1 MKNAWPVV
9 GRELR
14 VASRRPATWRARS
27 SVAGLAV
34 GLTAFIL
41 WTAMAMPRAQ
51 VSGAAFS
58 GAALSKGAVFTIKM
72 GNSISPG
79 ALGGVVFLQLT
90 FVTGLA
96 ALFIGP
102 GLTGDC
108 ISRERRE
115 GTLGLLFLTDLG
127 GWDVVLGKLAAAAAN
142 AGYCLMGVLP
152 VLAMPVLLGGVT
164 LGQVALLAVAL
175 INALFVGLAAGMLA
189 SSYCRDARQATG
201 LAYSAVVF
209 LAAFP
214 WATFIW
220 LVSRDDAI
228 TAVQAAPVL
237 LASPFILFFQVGMQ
251 SVPTIAGGLLPP
263 LPFQV
268 TGRMFAAAAIAQQLA
283 AWSMLWVVARRVRTV
298 WQDKAAAPSQGWRSA
313 WAAVRFGGPVRRAAL
328 RRRLLDRNP
337 FLWLSHREIWKPY
350 YPWML
355 FVGLIGGF
363 GFGLWK
369 AGSMWIGDF
378 FPPAIFIAHLLLV
391 VWIVT
396 ESAQRLCEERQSGAL
411 ELLLTTPLDERGIFT
426 GQAMGLRRLFLWPA
440 LVLLGVDLWWIL
452 GMRGEEGSESR
463 AIPFAVSAAFFLRAL
478 STSRWVATYLAL
490 EGRTVNAVVGGAL
503 GIGFI
508 VPNAISGTLSYLLS
522 LWHLLSVGVPFVPFL
537 GMDLARVVPTLAML
551 VWIESAGRFARN
563 RVSSGFR
570 EMASR
575 PLRRAAKASWW
586 SRLPGAWRSVGR
598 G

>member
-14 VASRRPATWRARS
+14 VASRRPATWRARL

-34 GLTAFIL
+34 GLTAFVL
-41 WTAMAMPRAQ
+41 GHATAMTWAQ
-51 VSGAAFS
+51 IG
-58 GAALSKGAVFTIKM
+58 GAVPTLGTANLM
-72 GNSISPG
+72 SPG
-79 ALGGVVFLQLT
+79 TLGRVVFMQLT
-90 FVTGLA
+90 FTIGLA

-189 SSYCRDARQATG
+189 SSFCRDARQATG
-201 LAYSAVVF
+201 LAFCAVVF

-251 SVPTIAGGLLPP
+251 SVSAIAGGFLPA

-268 TGRMFAAAAIAQQLA
+268 TGRMFAAAAIAQHLA
-283 AWSMLWVVARRVRTV
+283 AWMMLWVVARRVRTV
-298 WQDKAAAPSQGWRSA
+298 WQDKAAAPSKGWRSA
-313 WAAVRFGGPVRRAAL
+313 WAALRFGGPVRRADL

-337 FLWLSHREIWKPY
+337 FLWLSQREVWKPF

-355 FVGLIGGF
+355 FVGLICGF

-378 FPPAIFIAHLLLV
+378 LPPAIFIAHLLLV

-396 ESAQRLCEERQSGAL
+396 ESAQRLCEERHSGAL
-411 ELLLTTPLDERGIFT
+411 ELLLTTPLDERGIFA
-426 GQAMGLRRLFLWPA
+426 GQMMGLRRIFLWPA
-440 LVLLGVDLWWIL
+440 VVLIGVDLWWMSRTL
-452 GMRGEEGSESR
+452 GEEGSVSR
-463 AIPFAVSAAFFLRAL
+463 AIPSAVSAAVFLRAL
-478 STSRWVATYLAL
+478 SASRWIATYLAL
-490 EGRTVNAVVGGAL
+490 EGWTVNAVVGGAL

-508 VPNAISGTLSYLLS
+508 VPNAILSMLTYLLPT
-522 LWHLLSVGVPFVPFL
+522 GVPFL
-537 GMDLARVVPTLAML
+537 GMDMARVVVPVVML

-586 SRLPGAWRSVGR
+586 SRLSGAWRSVGR

>member
-14 VASRRPATWRARS
+14 VASRSPATWRARL
-27 SVAGLAV
+27 SVAGIAV

-41 WTAMAMPRAQ
+41 WKAMGITRAQ
-51 VSGAAFS
+51 LGGAAF
-58 GAALSKGAVFTIKM
+58 ALGM
-72 GNSISPG
+72 GNSLSPG

-96 ALFIGP
+96 ALLIGP

-127 GWDVVLGKLAAAAAN
+127 GWDVVLGKLAAAAWN

-164 LGQVALLAVAL
+164 LGQVALLGVAL

-189 SSYCRDARQATG
+189 SSFCRDARQATG
-201 LAYSAVVF
+201 LAFCAVVS

-237 LASPFILFFQVGMQ
+237 LASPFILFFHVGMQ
-251 SVPTIAGGLLPP
+251 SVSTIAGGFLSP

-283 AWSMLWVVARRVRTV
+283 AWMMLWVVARRVRTV

-337 FLWLSHREIWKPY
+337 FLWLSQREIWKPY

-369 AGSMWIGDF
+369 AGAMWIGDF
-378 FPPAIFIAHLLLV
+378 FPPAIFIAHVLLV

-396 ESAQRLCEERQSGAL
+396 ESAQRLCEERHSGAL

-426 GQAMGLRRLFLWPA
+426 GQAMGLLRLFLWPA
-440 LVLLGVDLWWIL
+440 VVLIGVDLWWIL

-463 AIPFAVSAAFFLRAL
+463 AIPFVVSAAVFLRAGC
-478 STSRWVATYLAL
+478 TSRWVATYLAI

-508 VPNAISGTLSYLLS
+508 VPDAISGTLSYLLS
-522 LWHLLSVGVPFVPFL
+522 LSYLLPTGVPFF
-537 GMDLARVVPTLAML
+537 GMDLTRVVPTLAML

-586 SRLPGAWRSVGR
+586 SRLSGAWRSVGR
-598 G
+598 GSSR

>member
-1 MKNAWPVV
+1 MKHAWPVV

-14 VASRRPATWRARS
+14 VAARRPATWRARS
-27 SVAGLAV
+27 SVAGIAV

-41 WTAMAMPRAQ
+41 WKAMAMTLAQ
-51 VSGAAFS
+51 LGGAAFVL
-58 GAALSKGAVFTIKM
+58 GM

-127 GWDVVLGKLAAAAAN
+127 GWDVVLGKLAAAAWN

-164 LGQVALLAVAL
+164 LGQVALLGVAL

-189 SSYCRDARQATG
+189 SSFCRDARQATG
-201 LAYSAVVF
+201 LAIFAVVF

-228 TAVQAAPVL
+228 TAAQAAPVL

-251 SVPTIAGGLLPP
+251 SVPTIAGGFLPP

-313 WAAVRFGGPVRRAAL
+313 WAVVRFGGPVRRAAL

-337 FLWLSHREIWKPY
+337 FLWLSQREIWKPY

-378 FPPAIFIAHLLLV
+378 FPPAIFIAHVLLV

-396 ESAQRLCEERQSGAL
+396 ESAQRLCEERHSGAL

-426 GQAMGLRRLFLWPA
+426 GQAMGLLRLFLCPA
-440 LVLLGVDLWWIL
+440 VVLIGVDLWWMS

-478 STSRWVATYLAL
+478 SASRWVATYLAL

-508 VPNAISGTLSYLLS
+508 VPSAISGTLSYLLS
-522 LWHLLSVGVPFVPFL
+522 LSHLLSVGVPFVPFL
-537 GMDLARVVPTLAML
+537 GMDLTRVVPTLAML

-563 RVSSGFR
+563 RATSGFR

-586 SRLPGAWRSVGR
+586 SRLSGTWRLVGR
-598 G
+598 GSSR

>member
-1 MKNAWPVV
+1 MKHAWPVV

-51 VSGAAFS
+51 VSGATFS
-58 GAALSKGAVFTIKM
+58 GAALSKGAVFTISTIRM
-72 GNSISPG
+72 GNSLSPG

-96 ALFIGP
+96 ALLIGP

-189 SSYCRDARQATG
+189 SSFCRDARQATG
-201 LAYSAVVF
+201 LAYSAIVF

-251 SVPTIAGGLLPP
+251 SASTIAGGFLPP

-283 AWSMLWVVARRVRTV
+283 AWMMLWVVARRVRTV
-298 WQDKAAAPSQGWRSA
+298 WQDKAAAPSKGWRSA

-337 FLWLSHREIWKPY
+337 FLWLSQREIWKPY

-369 AGSMWIGDF
+369 AGAMWIGDF
-378 FPPAIFIAHLLLV
+378 VPVAIFIAHVLLV
-391 VWIVT
+391 LWIVT
-396 ESAQRLCEERQSGAL
+396 ESAQRLCEERHSGAL

-440 LVLLGVDLWWIL
+440 VVLIGVDLGWMS

-463 AIPFAVSAAFFLRAL
+463 AIPFVVSAAVFLRAL
-478 STSRWVATYLAL
+478 SASRWVATYLAL

-508 VPNAISGTLSYLLS
+508 VPSAISGTLSYLLS
-522 LWHLLSVGVPFVPFL
+522 LSHLLSVGVPFVPFL
-537 GMDLARVVPTLAML
+537 GMDLTRVVPTLAML

-563 RVSSGFR
+563 RASSQFR

-575 PLRRAAKASWW
+575 PLRRAATAPWW
-586 SRLPGAWRSVGR
+586 SRLRPARR
-598 G
+598 R

>member
-14 VASRRPATWRARS
+14 VAARRPATWRARLS
-27 SVAGLAV
+27 IAGLAV

-41 WTAMAMPRAQ
+41 WKAMAVTRAQ
-51 VSGAAFS
+51 LGGAAFVL
-58 GAALSKGAVFTIKM
+58 GMA
-72 GNSISPG
+72 NSVSPG
-79 ALGGVVFLQLT
+79 MLGGAVFLQLT
-90 FVTGLA
+90 FVTGLG

-108 ISRERRE
+108 ISSERRE

-127 GWDVVLGKLAAAAAN
+127 GWDVVLGKLVAAAWN

-175 INALFVGLAAGMLA
+175 MNALFLGLSAGMLA
-189 SSYCRDARQATG
+189 SSFCRDSRQATG
-201 LAYSAVVF
+201 LAYCAVVF
-209 LAAFP
+209 LLVFP
-214 WATFIW
+214 WATFAW
-220 LVSRDDAI
+220 LVSRDDAL
-228 TAVQAAPVL
+228 TAAQAAPVL

-251 SVPTIAGGLLPP
+251 SVSTITAGGFFPA

-268 TGRMFAAAAIAQQLA
+268 TGRMFGAAVAAQHLV
-283 AWSMLWVVARRVRTV
+283 AWMMLWVVARRVRTV
-298 WQDKAAAPSQGWRSA
+298 WQDKAAAPSKGWRSA

-328 RRRLLDRNP
+328 RQRLLDRNP
-337 FLWLSHREIWKPY
+337 FLWLSQREVWKPL

-355 FVGLIGGF
+355 FLGLIGGF
-363 GFGLWK
+363 GSGIWK
-369 AGSMWIGDF
+369 AGAMWTADF
-378 FPPAIFIAHLLLV
+378 LPVAIFIAHVLLV
-391 VWIVT
+391 LWIVT
-396 ESAQRLCEERQSGAL
+396 ESAQRLCEERHSGAL
-411 ELLLTTPLDERGIFT
+411 ELLLTTPLDERGIFA

-440 LVLLGVDLWWIL
+440 VALLAVDLWRAYWIS
-452 GMRGEEGSESR
+452 GEEGFMSG
-463 AIPFAVSAAFFLRAL
+463 AIPFLVTAVLFFRAL
-478 STSRWVATYLAL
+478 SASRWIATYLAL

-508 VPNAISGTLSYLLS
+508 VPNAIFSVLTYLLPS
-522 LWHLLSVGVPFVPFL
+522 GVPFL
-537 GMDLARVVPTLAML
+537 GMDLARVVVTVAVLAW
-551 VWIESAGRFARN
+551 VESAGRFTRN
-563 RVSSGFR
+563 RASSGFR

-586 SRLPGAWRSVGR
+586 SRLSRAWRLVGR